1 MAQFLSELDVHLQ
14 SGCDTVWILD
24 APLIYQSDIVGRVE
38 VPKDFQTD
46 LASVPR
52 IPFIFELFGNRAH
65 RSAVVH
71 DYLYRVDSVPLATK
85 LQADRVFFEAM
96 AATDKP
102 YYVRLCMF
110 IGVAVFSWFAYHQK
124 KVCDPIK
131 GAFDD

>member
-14 SGCDTVWILD
+14 QGCDTVWILD
-24 APLIYQSDIVGRVE
+24 APLIYESDIVGRVE
-38 VPKDFQTD
+38 VPVGFYTD

-52 IPFIFELFGNRAH
+52 IPIIFELFGSRAH

-71 DYLYRVDSVPLATK
+71 DYLYRIDSAPQATK

-96 AATDKP
+96 SVTDKP

-110 IGVAVFSWFAYHQK
+110 IGVALFSWFAYHKK
-124 KVCDPIK
+124 KVCDE
-131 GAFDD
+131 